1 LSRCE
6 TTSSIAKEIAMPELL
21 TKPVSWFVPD
31 PKQPRKSYAKNE
43 LLELAESLI
52 ADGQF
57 QPVGARPDGMLIWGG
72 GRLAAAQL
80 GGMKEL
86 SVIIA
91 DRVLSDTEIRIIQL
105 SENLHRSSLADREVY
120 LAVNE
125 LRTLNPTW
133 LKKDFAAHL
142 HKDPSMVT
150 RIFAVDDLIPEARE
164 AFLSGAFG
172 FSVAYGISKATAEQ
186 QRLLLASKLSGV
198 SRDEIERQGRKQ
210 RNGTP
215 AVRVSRVV
223 CPLPC
228 GAVVQVSGQKL
239 SLDDMAAAIA
249 ELLKMA
255 KRASGQGMCAKTFER
270 MCQDQ
275 VKARQT

>member
-1 LSRCE
+1 
-6 TTSSIAKEIAMPELL
+6 MPELL

-31 PKQPRKSYAKNE
+31 PKQPRKSYAKSE
-43 LLELAESLI
+43 LLELAESMTTE
-52 ADGQF
+52 GQF

-72 GRLAAAQL
+72 RRLAAALL
-80 GGMKEL
+80 GEMKEL

-120 LAVNE
+120 LAVKE

-142 HKDPSMVT
+142 HKDASMMT

-164 AFLSGAFG
+164 AFLNGAFG

-186 QRLLLASKLSGV
+186 QHLLLASKLAGV

-215 AVRVSRVV
+215 AVRVSRIV
-223 CPLPC
+223 CPLPS

-239 SLDDMAAAIA
+239 SLDDMIEAISQ
-249 ELLKMA
+249 LLKEA
-255 KRASGQGMCAKTFER
+255 KKAGEHGWDIRTFER
-270 MCQDQ
+270 VCKDR
-275 VKARQT
+275 VKAK